1 MQQFLLDGFL
11 PTATGLCGMYFAH
24 DGTRFNIGRM
34 LELQWKR
41 QWRTLIKT
49 APRAIAQLRRAIL
62 GFRLWTTGLDT
73 SMLRLRLTTSNLGIS
88 AIGNAMAAGRRVYIV
103 SYLVISIDSPGNIKK
118 IATRIGATIWR
129 HIVI

>member
-1 MQQFLLDGFL
+1 M
-11 PTATGLCGMYFAH
+11 A
-24 DGTRFNIGRM
+24 
-34 LELQWKR
+34 
-41 QWRTLIKT
+41 RTLIKT

-129 HIVI
+129 YIVI